1 MCFGSRASAVCKRH
15 RQNVKYRPILLHW
28 LRGKCQFVA
37 SSPKIYRHQDRNY
50 EQCHTEFARHVPGF
64 AFGDRKRIEEFLNE
78 CIVCRVQHDTR
89 PQAAR
94 LEPHPRP
101 DEADG
106 REQHGEQWKVVP
118 DRCAAIVAVRK
129 QKNGIV
135 PQSPN
140 ESRND
145 GSRRKAVPF
154 RKLRYKKSSPAN
166 LLSKDR
172 GTIPDYSYRRSEKEV
187 EDNAHPRA

>member
-1 MCFGSRASAVCKRH
+1 MSNRA
-15 RQNVKYRPILLHW
+15 ILLHW
-28 LRGKCQFVA
+28 LRGRCQFVA
-37 SSPKIYRHQDRNY
+37 SSPEIYCHQDRNH

-64 AFGDRKRIEEFLNE
+64 AFVDRKRIEEFLNE
-78 CIVCRVQHDTR
+78 CIVCGVQHDTR

-140 ESRND
+140 ESRDSGALLDIDLLD
-145 GSRRKAVPF
+145 GFKPTDGETFDIMGA
-154 RKLRYKKSSPAN
+154 
-166 LLSKDR
+166 
-172 GTIPDYSYRRSEKEV
+172 I
-187 EDNAHPRA
+187 